1 MPNRE
6 LEGLYAEFHLHPVLQ
21 VEESKK
27 QGREVYKDEV
37 YVQIQIKGQKNQI
50 RDRKMRHEDKTDFPS
65 AWARWAEKDHAAK
78 VGTPITA
85 IPGIGPS
92 MELELAALGLRTVE
106 DMASLNDAGC
116 QNMRGGYMF
125 RERAKAYLKA
135 LEIKPEP
142 QAPVVSDESPVDES
156 VRTDPNVVSR
166 ASEAPRRRGR
176 PPKSVAA

>member
-27 QGREVYKDEV
+27 QGREVFKDEV

-50 RDRKMRHEDKTDFPS
+50 RDRKMRPEDKNDFPS
-65 AWARWAEKDHAAK
+65 AWARWSEKDQAAK
-78 VGTPITA
+78 IGTPITA

-92 MELELAALGLRTVE
+92 MELELSALGLRTVE

-135 LEIKPEP
+135 LEVKPEP
-142 QAPVVSDESPVDES
+142 EAPAVTDESPVDES
-156 VRTDPNVVSR
+156 VKNDPNVVSR